1 MLQAA
6 ERTSSDLRMHIS
18 ELNNRLQQYEQME
31 NSTDMTLQELR
42 LSHDN
47 QYRTLQVPP
56 RHPPQFVINDIM
68 IVVANSEISTS
79 SLVMI
84 VSFINKFN
92 IFLNSST
99 FYVCISS
106 KPLPII
112 KLSFTLP

>member
-47 QYRTLQVPP
+47 QYRTLQVPS
-56 RHPPQFVINDIM
+56 RHPPQSVINDIM